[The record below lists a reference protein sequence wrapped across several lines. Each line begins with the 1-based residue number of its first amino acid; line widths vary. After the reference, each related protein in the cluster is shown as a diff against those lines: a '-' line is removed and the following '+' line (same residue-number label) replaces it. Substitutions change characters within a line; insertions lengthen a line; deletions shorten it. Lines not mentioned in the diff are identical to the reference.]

1 MKILKIALL
10 SVLAL
15 AFTVPASGQTFK
27 SLLRTAN
34 TQYDLHAYNLAVGS
48 YKAALDK
55 KSDDTEAKS
64 KLADCYRRLN
74 QMEEAA
80 TIFADVCRNKDVDK
94 IFILMYGH
102 VLKALG
108 KYDVAKQWYLLYA
121 RDEDAVIGNH
131 FAQSCD
137 FAQTQ
142 LGVTSSYTVTN
153 EFINTSA
160 SDFGAAYYGKQQVIY
175 ASSRTDIYRSSSS
188 WTGKANNQLF
198 IAGIGSSGYL
208 ESPIF
213 LKSNETNAYN
223 EGPLSFS
230 PDGKK
235 VAYTKN
241 NFVDGTRQIPAAGLE
256 LSIYT
261 ADISSNGDWTNVA
274 SFPFNGSGYSTGYP
288 AFSPDGNALYFASDR
303 PDGFG
308 GFDIYVSY
316 KSANSWSAPQNLGPV
331 VNSPGDEISPYFDG
345 SMLYFSSDWHH
356 GLGGMD
362 VFRAEETSGRWTKI
376 FHLGNAINSSYD
388 DYGYI
393 YDTFRNVGYLT
404 SNRLNGRGN
413 EDIYR
418 VNRSADYVVIRITNA
433 VDGSPVP
440 NALVDFSNCGE
451 QVYQA
456 DERGIYSFQA
466 VQGLSCNLI
475 IKKDGY
481 QSTTLQISTLGTNT
495 SRTYDVSMSRVGEA
509 YAGRIINYT
518 TNQPVPGVVVSAT
531 NQATGSTAQV
541 QSDASGNYFLSLSP
555 YSTYVLRFSKQAY
568 QDLNVTV
575 RTEDGFDR
583 SILGVISFLPT
594 SASTGFGEDPYVDTT
609 PDGPVQPT
617 ETIESGFAVQIAAI
631 KTPEIELYQG
641 LSDLGTVYAREI
653 GGLYKVRVGPF
664 ASREEATKALNSIKA
679 RGYKGP
685 FIVTEEGVSGIKGA
699 SNNSATP
706 GTPNYG
712 DAIGRYKVQLAAYTN
727 TKWFD
732 DSKIK
737 DLGVIEER
745 IKGKYTVKYLAGFDS
760 LGEANAALGK
770 AKAAG
775 FKAAFVVEDVNGE
788 LKKVK

>member
-1 MKILKIALL
+1 MKILKIALFT
-10 SVLAL
+10 VLAF

-27 SLLRTAN
+27 SLLRKAN
-34 TQYDLHAYNLAVGS
+34 TQYELHAYNLAIGS
-48 YKAALDK
+48 YQAALEK
-55 KSDDTEAKS
+55 KPDNIEAKG
-64 KLADCYRRLN
+64 KMADCYRRLN
-74 QMEEAA
+74 QMEQAA
-80 TIFADVCRNKDVDK
+80 TIFAEVCRDKEVDK
-94 IFILMYGH
+94 IYILMYGH

-137 FAQTQ
+137 FAKTQ

-160 SDFGAAYYGKQQVIY
+160 SDFGATYYGKQQVIY
-175 ASSRTDIYRSSSS
+175 SSSRTDIYRSSSG

-198 IAGIGSSGYL
+198 IANIGANGYL

-213 LKSNETNAYN
+213 LKNNETNAYN

-230 PDGKK
+230 PDGKR

-241 NFVDGTRQIPAAGLE
+241 NFVDGTRQIPASGLE

-261 ADISSNGDWTNVA
+261 ADIATNGQWTNIA
-274 SFPFNGSGYSTGYP
+274 SFPYNGSGYSTGYP
-288 AFSPDGNALYFASDR
+288 AFPPDGNAIYFASDR

-316 KSANSWSAPQNLGPV
+316 KSGNSWSAPQNLGPV

-356 GLGGMD
+356 GIGGMD

-388 DYGYI
+388 DYGFI
-393 YDTFRNVGYLT
+393 YDTFRNVGYVT

-418 VNRSADYVVIRITNA
+418 VNRSADYIVIRITNA

-451 QVYQA
+451 QAYRA
-456 DERGIYSFQA
+456 DERGVYSFQA

-475 IKKDGY
+475 IKKEGY
-481 QSTTLQISTLGTNT
+481 QSTTLQISTLGTNA
-495 SRTYDVSMSRVGEA
+495 SRTYDVAMSRVGEA
-509 YAGRIINYT
+509 YAGKVIDYT
-518 TNQPVPGVVVSAT
+518 TNQPVPNVVITAT
-531 NQATGSTAQV
+531 NQATGSSAQV
-541 QSDASGNYFLSLSP
+541 QSDASGNYYLSLSP
-555 YSTYVLRFSKQAY
+555 FTTYVLRFSKQQY

-575 RTEDGFDR
+575 RTKDGFDR

-594 SASTGFGEDPYVDTT
+594 SASTGFGDDPYVDA
-609 PDGPVQPT
+609 PDGPVQPE
-617 ETIESGFAVQIAAI
+617 ETIESGFAVQVAAI

-641 LSDLGTVYAREI
+641 LSDLGTVYVKEI
-653 GGLYKVRVGPF
+653 NGLYKVRVGTF
-664 ASREEATKALNSIKA
+664 ATKPEADRARDAIKK

-685 FIVTEEGVSGIKGA
+685 FVVTEDGVSGIKG
-699 SNNSATP
+699 STGSPTNPDTP
-706 GTPNYG
+706 DYG
-712 DAIGRYKVQLAAYTN
+712 DALGRYKVQLAAYTN

-732 DSKIK
+732 DSGIK

-745 IKGKYTVKYLAGFDS
+745 QKGKYTVKYLAGFDS
-760 LGEANAALGK
+760 VGEANAALRK
-770 AKAAG
+770 AIAAG
-775 FKAAFVVEDVNGE
+775 FKSAFVVEDVNGE

>member
-1 MKILKIALL
+1 MRTLKTALL
-10 SVLAL
+10 FVLAF
-15 AFTVPASGQTFK
+15 AFIAPASGQTFR
-27 SLLRTAN
+27 SLLRKAN
-34 TQYDLHAYNLAVGS
+34 TQYDLHAYNLAIGS

-55 KSDDTEAKS
+55 KSDNVEAKS

-74 QMEEAA
+74 RMEEAA
-80 TIFADVCRNKDVDK
+80 TIFADVCRDSEVDK
-94 IFILMYGH
+94 IYILMYGH

-108 KYDVAKQWYLLYA
+108 NYDVAKQWYLLYA
-121 RDEDAVIGNH
+121 RDADPVIGNH

-137 FAQTQ
+137 FAKTQ

-153 EFINTSA
+153 EFVNTSA
-160 SDFGAAYYGKQQVIY
+160 SDFGATFYGEQQVIY
-175 ASSRTDIYRSSSS
+175 SSARTDIYRSSNS

-198 IAGIGSSGYL
+198 IAGIGANGFL
-208 ESPIF
+208 ESPVF
-213 LKSNETNAYN
+213 LKNNETNAYN

-230 PDGKK
+230 PDGRQ

-241 NFVDGTRQIPAAGLE
+241 NFVDGTRQIPSTGLE
-256 LSIYT
+256 LSIFT
-261 ADISSNGDWTNVA
+261 ADIASNGEWINVA

-308 GFDIYVSY
+308 GFDIYVAYRSG
-316 KSANSWSAPQNLGPV
+316 NSWSAPQNLGPV

-356 GLGGMD
+356 GIGGMD
-362 VFRAEETSGRWTKI
+362 VFRSEETSGRWTKI

-393 YDTFRNVGYLT
+393 YDTFRNVGYMT
-404 SNRLNGRGN
+404 SNRLNGRGSD
-413 EDIYR
+413 DIYR

-451 QVYQA
+451 RSYRA

-475 IKKDGY
+475 IKKEGY

-495 SRTYDVSMSRVGEA
+495 SRTYDVAMSRVGEA
-509 YAGRIINYT
+509 YAGKVVDYT
-518 TNQPVPGVVVSAT
+518 TNQPVAGVVVSAT

-541 QSDASGNYFLSLSP
+541 ESDASGNYYLSLSP

-583 SILGVISFLPT
+583 SILGVISFLPA
-594 SASTGFGEDPYVDTT
+594 SAGTGDDPYVDTP
-609 PDGPVQPT
+609 PDGPVQP
-617 ETIESGFAVQIAAI
+617 EEIIESGFAVQVAAI
-631 KTPEIELYQG
+631 KTAEIDLYDE
-641 LSDLGTVYAREI
+641 LSDIGTVYVKEI
-653 GGLYKVRVGPF
+653 DGLFKVRVGTF
-664 ASREEATKALNSIKA
+664 ETRAEAVTAQKAIKK

-685 FIVTEEGVSGIKGA
+685 FIVKEDGVATIKGGGDLIDSEPDA
-699 SNNSATP
+699 P
-706 GTPNYG
+706 DYG
-712 DAIGRYKVQLAAYTN
+712 EAMGRYMVQLAAYKN

-732 DSKIK
+732 DSEIQ

-745 IKGKYTVKYLAGFDS
+745 KKGRLFVKYIAGFDS
-760 LGEANAALGK
+760 VEEANIALRK

-775 FKAAFVVEDVNGE
+775 FKSAFVVEDVDGE

>member
-1 MKILKIALL
+1 MKIIKIALL
-10 SVLAL
+10 SIF
-15 AFTVPASGQTFK
+15 AFAISVPASGQTFR
-27 SLLRTAN
+27 SLLRKAN
-34 TQYDLHAYNLAVGS
+34 TQYDLHAYNLAIGT
-48 YKAALDK
+48 YQQALEK
-55 KSDDTEAKS
+55 KSDNVEAKS
-64 KLADCYRRLN
+64 KLADCYRLLN

-80 TIFADVCRNKDVDK
+80 SIFADVCRNKDVDK
-94 IFILMYGH
+94 VYILMYGH

-121 RDEDAVIGNH
+121 RDEDSVIGNH

-142 LGVTSSYTVTN
+142 LGVTSSYTTTN

-160 SDFGAAYYGKQQVIY
+160 SEFGATFYGEQQVIY
-175 ASSRTDIYRSSSS
+175 SSARTDIYRSSSS

-198 IAGIGSSGYL
+198 IANISANGYL
-208 ESPIF
+208 ESPVF
-213 LKSNETNAYN
+213 LKNNETNAYN

-230 PDGKK
+230 PNGKK
-235 VAYTKN
+235 VAFTKN
-241 NFVDGTRQIPAAGLE
+241 NFVDGTRQVPATGLE

-261 ADISSNGDWTNVA
+261 ADISTNGNWTNEA

-288 AFSPDGNALYFASDR
+288 AFSPDGNAIYFASDR

-308 GFDIYVSY
+308 GFDIYVSF
-316 KSANSWSAPQNLGPV
+316 KSADSWSAPQNLGPV

-345 SMLYFSSDWHH
+345 NMLYFSSDWHH
-356 GLGGMD
+356 GIGGMD
-362 VFRAEETSGRWTKI
+362 VFRAEETAGRWTKI
-376 FHLGNAINSSYD
+376 FHLGNAINSAYD
-388 DYGYI
+388 DYGFI

-418 VNRSADYVVIRITNA
+418 VNRSADYIVIRITNA

-451 QVYQA
+451 RAYRA

-466 VQGLSCNLI
+466 VQGLACNLI

-495 SRTYDVSMSRVGEA
+495 NRSYDVSMSRVGEA
-509 YAGRIINYT
+509 YAGKVIDYT
-518 TNQPVPGVVVSAT
+518 TNQPVQGVFVSST
-531 NQATGSTAQV
+531 NQTTGSTAQV
-541 QSDASGNYFLSLSP
+541 QSDATGNYYLSLSP
-555 YSTYVLRFSKQAY
+555 YSTYVLRFSKQTY

-583 SILGVISFLPT
+583 SILGVISFLPA
-594 SASTGFGEDPYVDTT
+594 SAGTGDNPYVDTP
-609 PDGPVQPT
+609 PDGPVKPV
-617 ETIESGFAVQIAAI
+617 ETIEKGYAVQVAAI
-631 KTPEIELYQG
+631 KTSEIDIYDELN
-641 LSDLGTVYAREI
+641 DIGTVYAKEI
-653 GGLYKVRVGPF
+653 DGLFKVRVGTF
-664 ASREEATKALNSIKA
+664 ATREEAVAAQKIIKK

-685 FIVTEEGVSGIKGA
+685 FIVTEDGVKGIKGIEDDFD
-699 SNNSATP
+699 TP
-706 GTPNYG
+706 DYG
-712 DAIGRYKVQLAAYTN
+712 DAMGRYKVQLAAYTN

-732 DSKIK
+732 DSEVK

-745 IKGKYTVKYLAGFDS
+745 RKGKYKVKYIAGFDS
-760 LGEANAALGK
+760 LSEAKSALRK
-770 AKAAG
+770 AVAAG
-775 FKAAFVVEDVNGE
+775 FKSAFVVEDVNGE